1 MKSLLVLMLIGALTG
16 GNDQRLFE
24 SGMAFK
30 VNQNYEQAL
39 REFNLLVQQYPES
52 DFADNALLEIGRY
65 HLQVGETDQALAVF
79 QQVVNAYG
87 RSDSADNAHLYIG
100 RVQFQR
106 GELDAAYTTFFHIKG
121 AFPQSDVLDE
131 SFYNLARISSLRGHH
146 EKALYFLSLI
156 YTRFSE
162 SDIFDDALLQAA
174 YCYYQIGKAEE
185 ALKMTGVITEG
196 PRMPAAQNMTR
207 DLLRFFLNRKYR
219 VAKPYFQMDS
229 PALLEAAP
237 GDMLYVSADRES
249 FIQLV
254 SPGKNRRQNT
264 AGEVQALYDSPVNG
278 LYFSTGDQLFLLQDR
293 TPLRFVA
300 DGEPLTEITS
310 FFVDHF
316 GRYWLYDKDN
326 NVVYRY
332 NKDRSLD
339 RKFVMGKVDFIKL
352 RRDGNIFVVGDSRDL
367 IEVRDMDGMV
377 KKRMNQY
384 PDVVDLGF
392 DGLGNVYLL
401 ADRGRNLVVLR
412 HDLSLFQTLVLE
424 SVTGSS
430 TRYDHLAVDDAGN
443 VYISSTRNNQIVRI
457 Y

>member
-1 MKSLLVLMLIGALTG
+1 MKSLLVLLLIGALSG
-16 GNDQRLFE
+16 SNDQRLFE

-52 DFADNALLEIGRY
+52 EFADNALLEIGRY
-65 HLQVGETDQALAVF
+65 HLQAGETDQALSVF
-79 QQVVNAYG
+79 RQIVDRYA
-87 RSDSADNAHLYIG
+87 RSDSADNAHLHIG

-106 GELDAAYTTFFHIKG
+106 GELDDAYTTFFYIKG

-131 SFYNLARISSLRGHH
+131 AFYNLARISSLRGHH

-162 SDIFDDALLQAA
+162 SDIFDDALLQAS
-174 YCYYQIGKAEE
+174 YCYYQIDKPEE
-185 ALKMTGVITEG
+185 ALKMTGVIMEG
-196 PRMPAAQNMTR
+196 PRVQVARNMSR
-207 DLLRFFLNRKYR
+207 DLLRFYLNRKYR
-219 VAKPYFQMDS
+219 AAKSYFQMDS
-229 PALLEAAP
+229 PALLEAAT
-237 GDMLYVSADRES
+237 GDVLYVSADRES
-249 FIQLV
+249 YVQVV
-254 SPGKNRRQNT
+254 SPGKNRRRNT
-264 AGEVQALYDSPVNG
+264 AGEVQALYHSPDRG
-278 LYFSTGDQLFLLQDR
+278 LYFSTGDQLFLAEQR

-310 FFVDHF
+310 FFVDPF
-316 GRYWLYDKDN
+316 NRFWLYDKDN

-352 RRDGNIFVVGDSRDL
+352 RRDGAIFVIRDSRDL
-367 IEVRDMDGMV
+367 IEVRDMEGAV
-377 KKRMNQY
+377 NKRLNQY

-443 VYISSTRNNQIVRI
+443 VYISSTRNNQIVRV